1 MKLIE
6 FSVTNYRS
14 ITAAHKIELDSL
26 TVLVGKNNEGKSN
39 ILNALS
45 VAMNSIIQHG
55 YLRSADSPQRRIN
68 NRYNWDRDFPIQY
81 QSRRSGVESI
91 FKLKFKLE
99 NDELT
104 KFHKETNTTGNE
116 IIPIEVRFGK
126 ENRARISVPK
136 KGSPSYNKQ
145 SIKVTQFI
153 ADRISFN
160 YIQAVR
166 TEQMAV
172 NALTDAIWSSLN
184 ELHKNTEYKKALHQ
198 VQSLQQKEMDKLSTQ
213 LVEPLQVFLPQLKSV
228 SIKQLYGALSYRGY
242 RSDIEILIDDGV
254 ETSISNKGDGIKS
267 LLTLAILN
275 YRKSITGASIV
286 AIEEPESHLH
296 PGAIHSLV
304 EVIRNMALNNQV
316 IVTTHNPLFVQQ
328 NNLSG
333 NIIVNNGTARPAK
346 SIAEVRSILGVM
358 PSDNLKN
365 ARFILLVE
373 GEDDKIS
380 LNKILSHFSPEIK
393 SALTNNRLVL
403 KPMGGVGNLSHD
415 INDLKTS
422 LCKYVILLD
431 NDKAGRAAYDKAKK
445 AGIISDSE
453 IKFTICNGSPDAEFE
468 DCINPK
474 LYSKQIEEA
483 YSVNISVKDFKTNQ
497 KWSQRMKQ
505 VFSNQGS
512 MWNDKIK
519 EEVKMLIANS
529 IPETISNIDDVLI
542 AQKSGFIKGL
552 VSAVENM
559 LKYE

>member
-166 TEQMAV
+166 TEQMAL

-184 ELHKNTEYKKALHQ
+184 ELHKNTE
-198 VQSLQQKEMDKLSTQ
+198 
-213 LVEPLQVFLPQLKSV
+213 
-228 SIKQLYGALSYRGY
+228 
-242 RSDIEILIDDGV
+242 
-254 ETSISNKGDGIKS
+254 SNK
-267 LLTLAILN
+267 A
-275 YRKSITGASIV
+275 
-286 AIEEPESHLH
+286 
-296 PGAIHSLV
+296 
-304 EVIRNMALNNQV
+304 
-316 IVTTHNPLFVQQ
+316 
-328 NNLSG
+328 
-333 NIIVNNGTARPAK
+333 
-346 SIAEVRSILGVM
+346 
-358 PSDNLKN
+358 
-365 ARFILLVE
+365 
-373 GEDDKIS
+373 
-380 LNKILSHFSPEIK
+380 
-393 SALTNNRLVL
+393 
-403 KPMGGVGNLSHD
+403 
-415 INDLKTS
+415 
-422 LCKYVILLD
+422 
-431 NDKAGRAAYDKAKK
+431 
-445 AGIISDSE
+445 
-453 IKFTICNGSPDAEFE
+453 
-468 DCINPK
+468 
-474 LYSKQIEEA
+474 
-483 YSVNISVKDFKTNQ
+483 
-497 KWSQRMKQ
+497 
-505 VFSNQGS
+505 
-512 MWNDKIK
+512 
-519 EEVKMLIANS
+519 
-529 IPETISNIDDVLI
+529 
-542 AQKSGFIKGL
+542 
-552 VSAVENM
+552 
-559 LKYE
+559 